1 MHAATAG
8 PPGAVLGLT
17 SFYMISLHP
26 IHSHS
31 TPFDQAPLKLSQLN
45 RTAFVVNDNGALLQ
59 AFRSA
64 DWATQW
70 AALCF
75 MAHCNVLNSPT
86 GIRQAAQNDP
96 LLAGALEDLPSL
108 TPSCRYVSNVLRSQY
123 VVPDAFGRAFRLAL
137 LAALN
142 DGTDDRLRFCLAVL
156 SMGGLSVEMKE
167 AAFGALYSL
176 PLDQEGQAR
185 VATCAPEEGVKKR
198 LLQSFEAAGMSYLN
212 LNTLGSDPTPLS
224 EVTPLSISP
233 MSHTGTVW
241 SFGQPH
247 NGQPITPISQA
258 GHNGNSFHISLLA
271 MHDSSVGP
279 SEIIEEEKKS
289 ASPRFGPL

>member
-1 MHAATAG
+1 
-8 PPGAVLGLT
+8 
-17 SFYMISLHP
+17 MISPLLLGSNSP
-26 IHSHS
+26 SLDS
-31 TPFDQAPLKLSQLN
+31 TPLKLSQLN
-45 RTAFVVNDNGALLQ
+45 RTAFGVIENAALLQ
-59 AFRSA
+59 AFHSA

-75 MAHCNVLNSPT
+75 MEHFNVLNAPT

-108 TPSCRYVSNVLRSQY
+108 NPSCRHVSDVLRSQH
-123 VVPDAFGRAFRLAL
+123 VVPDAFGEAFRRAL

-142 DGTDDRLRFCLAVL
+142 ADADDRLRFCLAVL
-156 SMGGLSVEMKE
+156 SMGGLSIEMKE

-176 PLDQEGQAR
+176 PLDEDGQAR
-185 VATCAPEEGVKKR
+185 VAACAPEEGVKKK
-198 LLQSFEAAGMSYLN
+198 LLQSFEAAGISYLN
-212 LNTLGSDPTPLS
+212 LNSLGSDPTPPS

-233 MSHTGTVW
+233 MSHSGTVW

-271 MHDSSVGP
+271 MHDSSIGP

-289 ASPRFGPL
+289 ESPRFGPL

>member
-1 MHAATAG
+1 
-8 PPGAVLGLT
+8 
-17 SFYMISLHP
+17 MISSLP
-26 IHSHS
+26 IRSPS
-31 TPFDQAPLKLSQLN
+31 TPFDSTPLKLSQMN

-75 MAHCNVLNSPT
+75 MEHFNVLNAPT

-108 TPSCRYVSNVLRSQY
+108 NLSCRYVSNVLCSQH
-123 VVPDAFGRAFRLAL
+123 VVPDAFGRAFRRAL
-137 LAALN
+137 LAALSA
-142 DGTDDRLRFCLAVL
+142 DTDDRLRFCLTVL
-156 SMGGLSVEMKE
+156 SAGGLSVEMKE

-176 PLDQEGQAR
+176 SLDEEGQAR
-185 VATCAPEEGVKKR
+185 VAACAPEEGVKKK
-198 LLQSFEAAGMSYLN
+198 LLQSFEAARISYLN
-212 LNTLGSDPTPLS
+212 LNSLGSDPTPPS

-233 MSHTGTVW
+233 MSHSGTVW

-271 MHDSSVGP
+271 MHDSSIGP
-279 SEIIEEEKKS
+279 SEIAEEEKKS